1 MVQRKW
7 EIQREIWKMRPE
19 RETRVRKTTY
29 LPGRARESS
38 PESAGAW
45 IVEIGRHEG
54 GKEVSLLSQNA
65 HDTGVG
71 SSLI

>member
-7 EIQREIWKMRPE
+7 EIQWEIWKMRPE
-19 RETRVRKTTY
+19 RQTREKATY

-45 IVEIGRHEG
+45 IVEIVRHEG
-54 GKEVSLLSQNA
+54 GKEASLLSQTA
-65 HDTGVG
+65 RDTGAG
-71 SSLI
+71 SSFI